1 MSDFAS
7 KKANLVGYVFLTSGP
22 GNGDPGAQVDWSRG
36 RSWASRGLWKT
47 SEQILFDRASGHHMQ
62 EPTGELTSSGV
73 ERHSMKGQRMFNSK
87 NSIGKVSAALLLIAG
102 INGISVAASSAEEG
116 SDVSLDTHITCLHEV
131 PEGPVAALT
140 VPSSADEERVG
151 DHLAAQIS
159 DAISEG
165 EALDETRRPVSGLP
179 SGLAQGI
186 LGVVGDATTGFKVV
200 VDPNVTSLEAV
211 ERRLNPRI
219 APDLHQ
225 WVEVIPSCNS
235 SQALSQAWRTTTL
248 DASILEDGG
257 AGRYFD
263 VATEQIVIEGLPAEA
278 REIIAQRRGAEHV
291 RFDELDPASRASRVD
306 DSSPYKGGLR
316 IKNATYGSC
325 SGGFTVIR
333 NGTSTRAMVTAGHC
347 SPNGI
352 TWRNGPANDP
362 VGVSA
367 ARSNYPDYDQM
378 LLVNQSYSPKI
389 FTNGNDTIDQ
399 RTVTNAAD
407 PAVGQGIC
415 STGSFSHSMC
425 GWTVR
430 SVSAE
435 YCDDAGCT
443 THVIR
448 ANKSDGSHL
457 QGGDSGSPVYTRP
470 ASNAANIRGIVIAGT
485 TSGTGNRVFWAER
498 YLSIAGHLEVHA
510 LIGTP

>member
-1 MSDFAS
+1 M
-7 KKANLVGYVFLTSGP
+7 
-22 GNGDPGAQVDWSRG
+22 
-36 RSWASRGLWKT
+36 
-47 SEQILFDRASGHHMQ
+47 
-62 EPTGELTSSGV
+62 
-73 ERHSMKGQRMFNSK
+73 
-87 NSIGKVSAALLLIAG
+87 
-102 INGISVAASSAEEG
+102 
-116 SDVSLDTHITCLHEV
+116 

-235 SQALSQAWRTTTL
+235 SQAVTQAWRTTTP

-333 NGTSTRAMVTAGHC
+333 NGTSTRAMVTDGHR

-362 VGVSA
+362 VG
-367 ARSNYPDYDQM
+367 
-378 LLVNQSYSPKI
+378 
-389 FTNGNDTIDQ
+389 
-399 RTVTNAAD
+399 
-407 PAVGQGIC
+407 
-415 STGSFSHSMC
+415 
-425 GWTVR
+425 
-430 SVSAE
+430 VSAE